1 MKIKKLKGRN
11 KIDLVFKKGKTIK
24 SGSLKLHYINKNVNF
39 KNLELGVGVSK
50 RFVVLATRRNHIKRQ
65 INGVIKRQ
73 KLEVFK
79 LLPNGLYMIL
89 YIGSLNDDSKSI
101 WKDLK
106 GLLEHFTS

>member
-1 MKIKKLKGRN
+1 MKIKKLKGKN
-11 KIDLVFKKGKTIK
+11 KIDLVFRKGKKIK
-24 SGSLKLHYINKNVNF
+24 SGGLRLHYINKNVNF
-39 KNLELGVGVSK
+39 QNLELGVGVSK
-50 RFVVLATRRNHIKRQ
+50 RFVILATRRNRIKRQ

-73 KLEVFK
+73 NLEILK
-79 LLPNGLYMIL
+79 LLPDGLYMIL

>member
-1 MKIKKLKGRN
+1 MKIEKLKGRN

-24 SGSLKLHYINKNVNF
+24 SGSLRLHYINKNVNF
-39 KNLELGVGVSK
+39 HNLELSVGVSK
-50 RFVVLATRRNHIKRQ
+50 RFVILATKRNRIKRQ

-73 KLEVFK
+73 NLEVFK

-101 WKDLK
+101 WRDLK

>member
-1 MKIKKLKGRN
+1 MKIKKLKGKN
-11 KIDLVFKKGKTIK
+11 KIDLVFNKGKSIK
-24 SGSLKLHYINKNVNF
+24 SGSLRLHYINKNVNF
-39 KNLELGVGVSK
+39 QNLELGVGVSK
-50 RFVVLATRRNHIKRQ
+50 KFVILATRRNHIKRQ

-101 WKDLK
+101 RKDLK
-106 GLLEHFTS
+106 GLLDHFTS

>member
-11 KIDLVFKKGKTIK
+11 KIDLVFNKGKTIK
-24 SGSLKLHYINKNVNF
+24 SGSLRLHYINKNVNF

-50 RFVVLATRRNHIKRQ
+50 RFVILATRRNHIKRQ

-73 KLEVFK
+73 KFEVFK

-101 WKDLK
+101 WRDLK